1 MAAMVT
7 TPDVPDARRH
17 GRGHG
22 CCGQTSCGGSGCGM
36 ECGSGCGSS
45 CGGCGSGG
53 CGSACGGGGCGGCG
67 YGGYGMMSGC
77 GGCGYGGMM
86 APMGAPVTAPAPQ
99 PGAAPGRP
107 MPSPTTA
114 APTNAATLVVSGA
127 QGATISVGGL
137 VSTAGTDTRVLVS
150 PTLEAGQAYH
160 YDLTAEVVRDGQT
173 VRLTQPVTV
182 RPGETTEVRLD
193 FAAGAVVM
201 K

>member
-1 MAAMVT
+1 MVT

-22 CCGQTSCGGSGCGM
+22 CCGGQASCGSGGCGT
-36 ECGSGCGSS
+36 ECGGGCGSS
-45 CGGCGSGG
+45 CGGGGYGGG
-53 CGSACGGGGCGGCG
+53 CGSACGGGGCGGSG
-67 YGGYGMMSGC
+67 YG
-77 GGCGYGGMM
+77 GYGGMM
-86 APMGAPVTAPAPQ
+86 APMGAPATAPAPQ

-107 MPSPTTA
+107 MPMTA

-193 FAAGAVVM
+193 FAAGAVVL